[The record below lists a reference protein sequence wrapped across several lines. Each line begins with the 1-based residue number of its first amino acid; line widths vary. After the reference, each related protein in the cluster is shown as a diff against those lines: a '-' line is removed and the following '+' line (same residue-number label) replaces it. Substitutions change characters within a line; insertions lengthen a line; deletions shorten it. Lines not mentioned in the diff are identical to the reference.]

1 MLAAVLSLT
10 QMNAQVVLQLGD
22 GTATQSSVPIAHY
35 FNYGYSQAIYTSDE
49 LMQGSISAIAYD
61 YAYSTGCTVTSTI
74 YMGEV
79 SRSSFSGGS
88 DFLPLDSL
96 TQVYQGSV
104 AFSQGWTT
112 ITLDTPFEYSG
123 EGNLVIAYLNT
134 TGSYAG
140 NNRYYISTTMSDSK
154 SVYTMTDSSPIN
166 TSNASGTASS
176 YRPNTKITI
185 TPDGEYCYPPTNP
198 VASNIITSQAVLS
211 WESDASST
219 TFAVEYKA
227 ATDEDWTVADDN
239 ISGNSYT
246 LTGLTTNTPY
256 SVRIYAVCSDGN
268 STKTP
273 LSFRTSC
280 YDAAINTFP
289 YEDDF
294 EDGID
299 CYTSSASS
307 NYSWV
312 VESTGNNPSCSP
324 HSGTKMLKYQ
334 SNNATGGDWATLIS
348 PAFDISGNMEV
359 SFYFYNSTYG
369 SATSSMD
376 RVLVYLNDTPDLENA
391 TLLDSVMR
399 YGSENAWNEFYFP
412 IPAGTTGTKYV
423 ILKAVSGYG
432 NNMYLDDFKVYST
445 NCAKPTD
452 LAVSDISTTSA
463 DISWNGT
470 AGNYNIS
477 YMAENATDWEVIT
490 ATSSPATI
498 SDLEPATRYFV
509 KAQSVCGGEES
520 VQSPVISFYTSC
532 ETMGLPYVETFDSA
546 FIRQNGYASPLCWTN
561 IHRGSENARK
571 WDRNT
576 SSSNV
581 HSGSG
586 ALWWNGSTSESYTYN
601 DWMVSPAISFTG
613 NESLKF
619 KIKPYSSSY
628 NSYNTIFQILYL
640 DEDANP
646 FTGAVEDTI
655 NFVLLNTVNL
665 TGTGYTDYEVLFPS
679 ELSGTGRFAFRVNT
693 PSADFYVDS
702 LVVSEAPDCPDVYG
716 FAANATG
723 SNSVLAN
730 IRTSNSNGSGWK
742 IVYGQAGS
750 PSEFDPETASEYVEV
765 SSADEFPY
773 TINGLEAGATYCFAV
788 QQNCGGAFSEIISI
802 TMPNV
807 VMDMPYYQSFDSE
820 DNLAGWQINS
830 NGVNVWNYGTATNN
844 TLGEA
849 QSGALYISNDNG
861 ATNHYRTDTSAISYA
876 AINVAFGDAPR
887 FEFSFDYKVEGEEV
901 CEYDDYSSYEEY
913 CYGVDFLQVYV
924 MPIDAVL
931 STTSLPSSSSYNKT
945 TYDLF
950 DETDWV
956 NYSVILDSTYANSVK
971 KIVFAWENDRSDGS
985 QPPAAIDNIRIRAIN
1000 CSDITDLAA
1009 VPQSGSESAEAQISF
1024 TNSNSGENNFILEY
1038 KPAAATQWTAVEI
1051 SENPY
1056 TLQGLS
1062 YATKYEYRVTAL
1074 CGTDTSMVSSIK
1086 TFKTPCAE
1094 SGLPFIENFN
1104 EEFENNSGYEASP
1117 LCWFNVHGGSP
1128 SYSTKWAR
1136 STYNYSE
1143 GTGGLYA
1150 SSGTS
1155 SYTYSEWMVSPVI
1168 ALTGNQRLTFK
1179 AKTNTST
1186 GSSYVD
1192 IYALDETTNP
1202 FTSASDTANFVLVD
1216 NLEITG
1222 TDFTRYEVI
1231 LPETLTSSAR
1241 FAFVI
1246 NKYIAN
1252 SCFIDEVMVSDIP
1265 SCPDVLGFTAELSG
1279 VNSARV
1285 NLNTNNGS
1293 AWRIAYG
1300 TSENNLDQYASVS
1313 SAEDFPYTIENL
1325 EASTTYYFAAQQDC
1339 DGEYG
1344 ALSEIVSL
1352 RTPASAV
1359 TLPYVQNFDDPD
1371 GMEEIMINNGTAT
1384 NKWYYGTLLNN
1395 TTDDGTPTEGGAMYV
1410 SNDNGISN
1418 NYTISETSYASFS
1431 SIVQF
1436 GEESGFTLSFDWK
1449 CNGEE
1454 TTYGTVYDY
1463 VAAYLLPLGTD
1474 ISTLPTETSISG
1486 KLAGE
1491 TTWQHASFELG
1502 AEYTNTI
1509 KQLVFVWYN
1518 NAYSGTGEAG
1528 AIDNIRLEAVSCAK
1542 PQSFIVSTTDNG
1554 TDIDATLT
1562 INDRD
1567 NIGSYIVEYKKS
1579 SEQAWTSLEEPLSEP
1594 YTINGL
1600 NYGTVYNIRI
1610 ATYCS
1615 ETDTSTFTDVVSF
1628 TTPCAAIPAPWA
1640 EEFST
1645 QPDAIC
1651 WTRATALLTDT
1662 AIVQSSSFGTSTSW
1676 IYNAATSID
1685 GNATGK
1691 MKINIFGDSKKD
1703 WLITPSIDL
1712 GDGSTTYQLAFDVA
1726 LTKYNNPT
1734 TAPASAPDD
1743 RFAVLVSTDNGNT
1756 WSADNAII
1764 FADNDEDTEHN
1775 FSSLNTSF
1783 QKVIYKLVDSDENN
1797 LSGLVRFA
1805 FYGESTESN
1814 GDNDL
1819 YIDNV
1824 EVSEWSSCEPATN
1837 VAVSSIFASN
1847 AEVSWEGTASSY
1859 LVSYKTQNATEWETE
1874 IVSSSPF
1881 TLNNLQASTNYQVKV
1896 QAFCGEDLSMSLQT
1910 VQFRTA
1916 CYDEAI
1922 SEFPY
1927 TDGFENGIAC
1937 WTSLTSSSYSWDTTS
1952 TTTYPTAAH
1961 QGTTMI
1967 RYQSASANSGQWA
1980 ALISPAL
1987 DLSTNM
1993 EVSFYTYHYTNSPT
2007 KKDRI
2012 LVYVNDSPVLENAT
2026 LIDTV
2031 LRYNGTTG
2039 WAEHTFPIP
2048 AESTGTQYVILKAI
2062 SDYGASMYVDDFS
2075 VYNVSCAKPTDV
2087 AVSDITTTT
2096 AEVSWAGTADSY
2108 VISYKTPS
2116 AIEWETQNAT
2126 SSPATLTD
2134 LQPAT
2139 EYLVKVQAVCGDELS
2154 MSMPAVTF
2162 TTPCSDEAID
2172 EFPYLEG
2179 FETGIACWTQMNVSG
2194 TNTWTQSN
2202 GNNLSPIL
2210 TPMTDGGQ
2218 YFAETHGS
2226 SNTGNVSRLISPVF
2240 DITSLPV
2247 PVLSFYHTQ
2256 TSWSGDIDK
2265 LKVYYRTSETEE
2277 WTQIAYY
2284 TEAIATWR
2292 QDSIILP
2299 NPSATYQIAFEVNY
2313 NWGRGVTLDNVSIY
2327 EGTGEASEPC
2337 DAPTALTTSNIT
2349 ETSADVS
2356 WNGTASSYEVRLNGG
2371 TPETVTATSK
2381 AFTGLTAGT
2390 AYTVEVRAVCE
2401 SGNSSW
2407 VSTTFTTQS
2416 SQVEPCD
2423 APTALTASNVTQ
2435 TEATV
2440 TWNGTA
2446 SSYEVRLAG
2455 GTAETVTTTSK
2466 TFTNLTAGTAYTVE
2480 VRAVCESSQS
2490 AWVSTSFTTQNAQGV
2505 TPPTVTT
2512 LAATSVTHEAATLN
2526 GTITAGSETITAQG
2540 FMYKAT
2546 TATDWT
2552 TVSATGTTLTATVN
2566 NLTAETAY
2574 EYKAFATTA
2583 SETVEGTVMNF
2594 TTAEAPVIVT
2604 PPTVTTLAATSVTH
2618 EAATLNGTIT
2628 AGSETIT
2635 AQGFMYKATT
2645 ATDWTTV
2652 SATGTTLTATV
2663 NNLTAE
2669 TAYEYKAFAT
2679 TASETVEGEVM
2690 NFTTLAAS
2698 GLADIE
2704 NGISAIVYPNPA
2716 KDKAMLRLSGLTT
2729 TAKVI
2734 ISDLQGRIIL
2744 TDDIQAGVETYE
2756 LNTSNYASGVYYIRI
2771 VSGNKV
2777 NTQKLIVE

>member
-10 QMNAQVVLQLGD
+10 QMNAQVVLQLGN
-22 GTATQSSVPIAHY
+22 GTATQSSVPISHY
-35 FNYGYSQAIYTSDE
+35 YKYGYSQAIYTSDE
-49 LMQGSISAIAYD
+49 LTPGSISAIAYD

-79 SRSSFSGGS
+79 SKSFFLGSS
-88 DFLPLDSL
+88 DFFPLDSL

-104 AFSQGWTT
+104 TFSQGWTT
-112 ITLDTPFEYSG
+112 ITLNTPFEYSG

-140 NNRYYISTTMSDSK
+140 MNYNYVSTVMSESK
-154 SVYTMTDSSPIN
+154 SIYTRTDSSPVN
-166 TSNASGTASS
+166 PSNVSAGTASV

-227 ATDEDWTVADDN
+227 EADEDWTIADDN

-246 LTGLTTNTPY
+246 LTGLNANTPY

-268 STKTP
+268 SMKTP

-289 YEDDF
+289 YEDGF

-299 CYTSSASS
+299 CWTSLDSNSS
-307 NYSWV
+307 SYSTERYSWT
-312 VESTGNNPSCSP
+312 VESTGTSPICTPS
-324 HSGTKMLKYQ
+324 SGSKMIKYQ
-334 SNNATGGDWATLIS
+334 SSNAPYGSWAALIS
-348 PAFDISGNMEV
+348 PAFNISGNMEASF
-359 SFYFYNSTYG
+359 SFYKSSNGTS
-369 SATSSMD
+369 SSMD
-376 RVLVYLNDTPDLENA
+376 RVLVYMNNTPSLEGA

-399 YGSENAWNEFYFP
+399 YGSADAWNEFYFP
-412 IPAGTTGTKYV
+412 IPEGTTGTQYI
-423 ILKAVSGYG
+423 ILKAISSRGY
-432 NNMYLDDFKVYST
+432 NMYVDDFKVYST

-463 DISWNGT
+463 ELSWNGT

-498 SDLEPATRYFV
+498 SDLEPATKYFV
-509 KAQSVCGGEES
+509 RAQSVCGGEES

-532 ETMGLPYVETFDSA
+532 EVMDLPYVETFDSA
-546 FIRQNGYASPLCWTN
+546 FIRQNGYDSPLCWTN

-628 NSYNTIFQILYL
+628 SSYNTIFQILYL
-640 DEDANP
+640 DEDTNP

-693 PSADFYVDS
+693 PSADFYIDS

-742 IVYGQAGS
+742 IVYGQASS
-750 PSEFDPETASEYVEV
+750 PSEFDPEAASEYVEV

-773 TINGLEAGATYCFAV
+773 TISGLEAGAAYCFAV

-820 DNLAGWQINS
+820 DDLAGWQISS

-971 KIVFAWENDRSDGS
+971 KIVFAWKNDRSNGQ

-1056 TLQGLS
+1056 ILQGLS

-1074 CGTDTSMVSSIK
+1074 CGSDTSMVSSIE

-1094 SGLPFIENFN
+1094 FGLPFIENFN
-1104 EEFENNSGYEASP
+1104 EEFEDNSGYEASP

-1136 STYNYSE
+1136 STYSYSE

-1150 SSGTS
+1150 SSGNS

-1179 AKTNTST
+1179 AKTSTTT

-1192 IYALDETTNP
+1192 IYALDEAANP

-1339 DGEYG
+1339 GGEYG
-1344 ALSEIVSL
+1344 ALSEIISL

-1418 NYTISETSYASFS
+1418 NYTIGETSYASFS

-1542 PQSFIVSTTDNG
+1542 PQSFIVSTADNG

-1567 NIGSYIVEYKKS
+1567 EIGSYIVEYKKS
-1579 SEQAWTSLEEPLSEP
+1579 SEQTWTSLEGPLSAP
-1594 YTINGL
+1594 YTINEL
-1600 NYGTVYNIRI
+1600 DYGTVYNIRI

-1628 TTPCAAIPAPWA
+1628 TTPCAAIPAPWS

-1651 WTRATALLTDT
+1651 WTKATALLTDT
-1662 AIVQSSSFGTSTSW
+1662 ATVQSSSFGTSTSW

-1691 MKINIFGDSKKD
+1691 MKINIFGDNKKD

-1764 FADNDEDTEHN
+1764 FADNDEDAEHN

-1783 QKVIYKLVDSDENN
+1783 QKVIYKLVDNDENN

-1824 EVSEWSSCEPATN
+1824 EVSEWSSCEPVTN
-1837 VAVSSIFASN
+1837 VAVSNIFASN

-1874 IVSSSPF
+1874 TVTSSPF
-1881 TLNNLQASTNYQVKV
+1881 TLNNLQTSTNYQVKV

-1952 TTTYPTAAH
+1952 TTYPTAAH

-1967 RYQSASANSGQWA
+1967 KYQSASANSGQWA

-2108 VISYKTPS
+2108 VISYKTPN
-2116 AIEWETQNAT
+2116 ATGWETQNAT

-2139 EYLVKVQAVCGDELS
+2139 EYLVKVQAVCGTDLS
-2154 MSMPAVTF
+2154 LTIPDVAFMTSCF
-2162 TTPCSDEAID
+2162 DGAID
-2172 EFPYLEG
+2172 EFPYEEG
-2179 FETGIACWTQMNVSG
+2179 FESGILCWTSLSSTSTYPWTVVNSGIQPSCNPNGGSKMIKYESYSASTGSWAALITPAMNFTQDMQVSFYYQG
-2194 TNTWTQSN
+2194 YGGAKKDRIELYVNASPVLENATLVDTIVRPNPTTGWTQYTF
-2202 GNNLSPIL
+2202 P
-2210 TPMTDGGQ
+2210 
-2218 YFAETHGS
+2218 
-2226 SNTGNVSRLISPVF
+2226 
-2240 DITSLPV
+2240 LP
-2247 PVLSFYHTQ
+2247 
-2256 TSWSGDIDK
+2256 
-2265 LKVYYRTSETEE
+2265 
-2277 WTQIAYY
+2277 
-2284 TEAIATWR
+2284 
-2292 QDSIILP
+2292 
-2299 NPSATYQIAFEVNY
+2299 
-2313 NWGRGVTLDNVSIY
+2313 
-2327 EGTGEASEPC
+2327 
-2337 DAPTALTTSNIT
+2337 
-2349 ETSADVS
+2349 
-2356 WNGTASSYEVRLNGG
+2356 
-2371 TPETVTATSK
+2371 
-2381 AFTGLTAGT
+2381 TGLTGTQYVILKAVSDYGYNLYIDDFKVDYAGDT
-2390 AYTVEVRAVCE
+2390 PA
-2401 SGNSSW
+2401 
-2407 VSTTFTTQS
+2407 
-2416 SQVEPCD
+2416 PCD
-2423 APTALTASNVTQ
+2423 APTALTASNVTE
-2435 TEATV
+2435 TGATV

-2480 VRAVCESSQS
+2480 VRAVCESSNS
-2490 AWVSTSFTTQNAQGV
+2490 SWVSTTFTTQSSQGV
-2505 TPPTVTT
+2505 TAPTVTT

-2583 SETVEGTVMNF
+2583 SETVEGEVMNF

-2734 ISDLQGRIIL
+2734 ISDLQGRIIQ

>member
-10 QMNAQVVLQLGD
+10 QMNAQVVLQLGN
-22 GTATQSSVPIAHY
+22 GTATQSSVPIAHF

-79 SRSSFSGGS
+79 SRSFFSGGS

-123 EGNLVIAYLNT
+123 ERNLVIAYLNT

-140 NNRYYISTTMSDSK
+140 SNRCYISTTMSDSK

-166 TSNASGTASS
+166 TSTASGTASN

-227 ATDEDWTVADDN
+227 EADEDWTIADDN

-246 LTGLTTNTPY
+246 LTGLNASTIY

-312 VESTGNNPSCSP
+312 VESTGSNPSCSP
-324 HSGTKMLKYQ
+324 NSGTKMLKYQ
-334 SNNATGGDWATLIS
+334 SNNATRDEWATLIS
-348 PAFDISGNMEV
+348 PAFNITGNMEV

-399 YGSENAWNEFYFP
+399 YGSTNAWNEYYFP

-463 DISWNGT
+463 DLSWNGT

-509 KAQSVCGGEES
+509 RAQSVCGGEAS

-532 ETMGLPYVETFDSA
+532 EVMDLPYVETFDSA
-546 FIRQNGYASPLCWTN
+546 FIRQNGYDSPLCWTN

-571 WDRNT
+571 WDLNT
-576 SSSNV
+576 YSSNI

-586 ALWWNGSTSESYTYN
+586 VLWWNGSTSESYTYN

-619 KIKPYSSSY
+619 KIKSSGNSY
-628 NSYNTIFQILYL
+628 NSTFQILYL

-693 PSADFYVDS
+693 PSADFYIDS

-750 PSEFDPETASEYVEV
+750 PSEFDPEAASEYIEV

-773 TINGLEAGATYCFAV
+773 TISGLEAGATYCFAV

-820 DNLAGWQINS
+820 DDLAGWQISS

-844 TLGEA
+844 TLGEV
-849 QSGALYISNDNG
+849 QSGALYISDDNG

-876 AINVAFGDAPR
+876 AINVAFGNAPR

-901 CEYDDYSSYEEY
+901 CEYDEYYDDEY

-956 NYSVILDSTYANSVK
+956 NYSVILDSIYANSVK
-971 KIVFAWENDRSDGS
+971 KIVFAWKNDRSDGS

-1000 CSDITDLAA
+1000 CSDITGLDA

-1062 YATKYEYRVTAL
+1062 YATKYEYRITAL
-1074 CGTDTSMVSSIK
+1074 CGSDTSMVSSIK

-1104 EEFENNSGYEASP
+1104 EEFEDNSGYEASP

-1136 STYNYSE
+1136 STYSYSE

-1150 SSGTS
+1150 SSGNS

-1179 AKTNTST
+1179 AKTSTTT

-1192 IYALDETTNP
+1192 IYALDEAANP

-1285 NLNTNNGS
+1285 NLNTDNGS

-1325 EASTTYYFAAQQDC
+1325 EANTTYYFAAQQDC
-1339 DGEYG
+1339 GGEYG

-1410 SNDNGISN
+1410 SNDNGVSN
-1418 NYTISETSYASFS
+1418 SYTINETSYASFS
-1431 SIVQF
+1431 SIIQF

-1474 ISTLPTETSISG
+1474 ISTLPSETSISG

-1518 NAYSGTGEAG
+1518 NSYSGTGEAG

-1542 PQSFIVSTTDNG
+1542 PQSFAVSTTDNG

-1579 SEQAWTSLEEPLSEP
+1579 SEQAWTSLEEPLSDP

-1600 NYGTVYNIRI
+1600 DYGTVYNIRI

-1615 ETDTSTFTDVVSF
+1615 ETDTSTFTDVASF

-1651 WTRATALLTDT
+1651 WTKATALLTDT
-1662 AIVQSSSFGTSTSW
+1662 ATVQSSSFGTSTSW
-1676 IYNAATSID
+1676 IYSDATSID

-1691 MKINIFGDSKKD
+1691 MKINIHGTSKQD

-1726 LTKYNNPT
+1726 LTKWNNPT

-1756 WSADNAII
+1756 WSAENAII

-1783 QKVIYKLVDSDENN
+1783 QKIVYKLVDNDENN

-1805 FYGESTESN
+1805 FYGESTATN

-1837 VAVSSIFASN
+1837 VAVSSIFASS

-1859 LVSYKTQNATEWETE
+1859 LVSYKTQDATEWETE
-1874 IVSSSPF
+1874 TVSSSPF
-1881 TLNNLQASTNYQVKV
+1881 TLNNLQSSTNYQVKV
-1896 QAFCGEDLSMSLQT
+1896 QAFCGEDLSMSLRT

-1916 CYDEAI
+1916 CSDEAI

-1952 TTTYPTAAH
+1952 TTTYPTTAH

-1967 RYQSASANSGQWA
+1967 RYQSGVAQNGQWA

-1987 DLSTNM
+1987 DLLTNM
-1993 EVSFYTYHYTNSPT
+1993 EVSFYLYHNTDYSSS
-2007 KKDRI
+2007 KDRI

-2039 WAEHTFPIP
+2039 WAEHTFAIP
-2048 AESTGTQYVILKAI
+2048 AESTGIQYIILKAV
-2062 SDYGASMYVDDFS
+2062 SAYGSNIYVDDFK
-2075 VYNVSCAKPTDV
+2075 VDYIGD
-2087 AVSDITTTT
+2087 
-2096 AEVSWAGTADSY
+2096 
-2108 VISYKTPS
+2108 TP
-2116 AIEWETQNAT
+2116 A
-2126 SSPATLTD
+2126 
-2134 LQPAT
+2134 
-2139 EYLVKVQAVCGDELS
+2139 
-2154 MSMPAVTF
+2154 
-2162 TTPCSDEAID
+2162 
-2172 EFPYLEG
+2172 
-2179 FETGIACWTQMNVSG
+2179 
-2194 TNTWTQSN
+2194 
-2202 GNNLSPIL
+2202 
-2210 TPMTDGGQ
+2210 
-2218 YFAETHGS
+2218 
-2226 SNTGNVSRLISPVF
+2226 
-2240 DITSLPV
+2240 
-2247 PVLSFYHTQ
+2247 
-2256 TSWSGDIDK
+2256 
-2265 LKVYYRTSETEE
+2265 
-2277 WTQIAYY
+2277 
-2284 TEAIATWR
+2284 
-2292 QDSIILP
+2292 
-2299 NPSATYQIAFEVNY
+2299 
-2313 NWGRGVTLDNVSIY
+2313 
-2327 EGTGEASEPC
+2327 PC
-2337 DAPTALTTSNIT
+2337 DAPTALTASNIT
-2349 ETSADVS
+2349 ETSATVS
-2356 WNGTASSYEVRLNGG
+2356 WNGTASSYEVRLAGG
-2371 TPETVTATSK
+2371 TAETVSTTSK
-2381 AFTGLTAGT
+2381 TFTGLTAGT

-2407 VSTTFTTQS
+2407 VSTSFTTQNA
-2416 SQVEPCD
+2416 QVDPCD
-2423 APTALTASNVTQ
+2423 APTGLTASNVTE
-2435 TEATV
+2435 TSATV
-2440 TWNGTA
+2440 SWTGTA

-2466 TFTNLTAGTAYTVE
+2466 TFTGLTAGTAYTVE

-2490 AWVSTSFTTQNAQGV
+2490 TWISTSFTTQNAQGV
-2505 TPPTVTT
+2505 TAPTVTT
-2512 LAATSVTHEAATLN
+2512 LAATDVTHEAATLN
-2526 GTITAGSETITAQG
+2526 GTITAGSEAITAQG
-2540 FMYKAT
+2540 FKYKAS
-2546 TATDWT
+2546 TATEWT

-2583 SETVEGTVMNF
+2583 SGTVEGTVMNF
-2594 TTAEAPVIVT
+2594 TTAAAPVVA
-2604 PPTVTTLAATSVTH
+2604 PTVTTLAATSVTH

-2628 AGSETIT
+2628 AGSEAIT
-2635 AQGFMYKATT
+2635 AQGFMYKAIT
-2645 ATDWTTV
+2645 ATEWTTV
-2652 SATGTTLTATV
+2652 SATGTTIAATV

-2679 TASETVEGEVM
+2679 TASGTVEGTVM

-2716 KDKAMLRLSGLTT
+2716 KDKATLRLSGLTS

-2734 ISDLQGRIIL
+2734 ISDLQGRIIQ
-2744 TDDIQAGVETYE
+2744 TDEIQAGVETYE

-2771 VSGNKV
+2771 VSGDKV

>member
-10 QMNAQVVLQLGD
+10 QMNAQVVLQLGN

-35 FNYGYSQAIYTSDE
+35 YRYGYSQAIYTSDE
-49 LMQGSISAIAYD
+49 LTSGSISAIAYD

-79 SRSSFSGGS
+79 SKSSFSGGS

-134 TGSYAG
+134 TGDYAG

-166 TSNASGTASS
+166 TSNASGTASA
-176 YRPNTKITI
+176 YRPNTKFTI

-227 ATDEDWTVADDN
+227 EADEDWTIADDN

-246 LTGLTTNTPY
+246 LTGLNANTPY

-268 STKTP
+268 SMKTP

-280 YDAAINTFP
+280 YDAAISQYP
-289 YEDDF
+289 YEDGF

-299 CYTSSASS
+299 CWTSLDSNSSSYATTRYSWTVESTGISPTCTPNSGSKMIKYQSSSASS
-307 NYSWV
+307 GSW
-312 VESTGNNPSCSP
+312 
-324 HSGTKMLKYQ
+324 
-334 SNNATGGDWATLIS
+334 AALIS
-348 PAFDISGNMEV
+348 PAFDISGNMEA
-359 SFYFYNSTYG
+359 SFYFYKSSNGTS
-369 SATSSMD
+369 SSMD
-376 RVLVYLNDTPDLENA
+376 RVLVYMNNTPSLEGA

-399 YGSENAWNEFYFP
+399 YGSADAWNEFYFP
-412 IPAGTTGTKYV
+412 IPTGTTGTQYI
-423 ILKAVSGYG
+423 ILKAISGNGYS
-432 NNMYLDDFKVYST
+432 MYVDDFKVYST

-498 SDLEPATRYFV
+498 SDLEPATKYFV
-509 KAQSVCGGEES
+509 RVQSVCGGEES

-532 ETMGLPYVETFDSA
+532 EVMDLPYVETFDSA
-546 FIRQNGYASPLCWTN
+546 FIRQNGYDSPLCWTN

-571 WDRNT
+571 WTQNT

-628 NSYNTIFQILYL
+628 SSYNTIFQILYL

-693 PSADFYVDS
+693 PSADFYIDS
-702 LVVSEAPDCPDVYG
+702 LVVSEAQDCPDVYG

-750 PSEFDPETASEYVEV
+750 PSEFDPEAASEYIEV

-773 TINGLEAGATYCFAV
+773 TISGLEAGTAYCFAV

-820 DNLAGWQINS
+820 DDLTGWQISS

-849 QSGALYISNDNG
+849 QSGALYISDDNG

-971 KIVFAWENDRSDGS
+971 KIVFAWKNDRSDGQ

-1074 CGTDTSMVSSIK
+1074 CGSDTSMVSSIE

-1104 EEFENNSGYEASP
+1104 EEFEDNSGYEASP

-1136 STYNYSE
+1136 STYSYSE

-1313 SAEDFPYTIENL
+1313 SAEDFPYTIGNL

-1339 DGEYG
+1339 GEEYG

-1384 NKWYYGTLLNN
+1384 NKWYYGALLNN

-1410 SNDNGISN
+1410 SNDNGVSN

-1542 PQSFIVSTTDNG
+1542 PQSFIVSTADNG

-1567 NIGSYIVEYKKS
+1567 EIGSYIVEYKKS
-1579 SEQAWTSLEEPLSEP
+1579 SEQTWTSLEGPLSAP
-1594 YTINGL
+1594 YTINEL
-1600 NYGTVYNIRI
+1600 DYGTVYNIRI

-1615 ETDTSTFTDVVSF
+1615 ETDTSTFTNAVSF

-1651 WTRATALLTDT
+1651 WTKVTALLTDT
-1662 AIVQSSSFGTSTSW
+1662 AIIQSSSFGTNSSW

-1691 MKINIFGDSKKD
+1691 MKINIHGTSKQD

-1726 LTKYNNPT
+1726 LTKWDNPT

-1764 FADNDEDTEHN
+1764 FADNDEDAEHN

-1783 QKVIYKLVDSDENN
+1783 QKVIYKLVDNDENN

-1824 EVSEWSSCEPATN
+1824 EVSEWSSCEPVTN
-1837 VAVSSIFASN
+1837 VAVSNIFASN

-1874 IVSSSPF
+1874 TVSSSPF

-1967 RYQSASANSGQWA
+1967 RYQSASADSGQWA

-2048 AESTGTQYVILKAI
+2048 AESTGIQYVILKAI

-2096 AEVSWAGTADSY
+2096 AKVSWAGTADSY

-2202 GNNLSPIL
+2202 GSGLSSRIV
-2210 TPMTDGGQ
+2210 PMNGGGQ
-2218 YFAETHGS
+2218 YFAETHGA
-2226 SNTGNVSRLISPVF
+2226 NNRGNISRLISPVF
-2240 DITSLPV
+2240 DITSLTTPK
-2247 PVLSFYHTQ
+2247 LSFYHTQ
-2256 TSWSGDIDK
+2256 TSWGSDVDE
-2265 LKVYYRTSETEE
+2265 LKVYYRASETED
-2277 WTQIAYY
+2277 WTQLAHY
-2284 TEAIATWR
+2284 TGNISTWR
-2292 QDSIILP
+2292 QDSVALP
-2299 NPSATYQIAFEVNY
+2299 NASATYQIAFEVNY
-2313 NWGRGVTLDNVSIY
+2313 DYGYGVTLDNISIY
-2327 EGTGEASEPC
+2327 DASM
-2337 DAPTALTTSNIT
+2337 
-2349 ETSADVS
+2349 
-2356 WNGTASSYEVRLNGG
+2356 
-2371 TPETVTATSK
+2371 VTI
-2381 AFTGLTAGT
+2381 
-2390 AYTVEVRAVCE
+2390 
-2401 SGNSSW
+2401 
-2407 VSTTFTTQS
+2407 
-2416 SQVEPCD
+2416 PCD

-2440 TWNGTA
+2440 SWTGTA

-2466 TFTNLTAGTAYTVE
+2466 TFTGLTAGTAYTVE

-2505 TPPTVTT
+2505 TAPTVTT

-2526 GTITAGSETITAQG
+2526 GTITAGSEAITAQG

-2552 TVSATGTTLTATVN
+2552 TVSATGTTLTATVD

-2583 SETVEGTVMNF
+2583 SGTVEGT
-2594 TTAEAPVIVT
+2594 
-2604 PPTVTTLAATSVTH
+2604 
-2618 EAATLNGTIT
+2618 
-2628 AGSETIT
+2628 
-2635 AQGFMYKATT
+2635 
-2645 ATDWTTV
+2645 
-2652 SATGTTLTATV
+2652 
-2663 NNLTAE
+2663 
-2669 TAYEYKAFAT
+2669 
-2679 TASETVEGEVM
+2679 VM

>member
-10 QMNAQVVLQLGD
+10 QMNAQVVLQLGN
-22 GTATQSSVPIAHY
+22 GTATQSSVPISHY
-35 FNYGYSQAIYTSDE
+35 YKYGYSQAIYTSDE
-49 LMQGSISAIAYD
+49 LTPGSISAIAYD

-79 SRSSFSGGS
+79 SKSFFLGSS
-88 DFLPLDSL
+88 DFFPLDSL

-140 NNRYYISTTMSDSK
+140 MNYNYVSTVMSESK
-154 SVYTMTDSSPIN
+154 SIYTRTDSSPVN
-166 TSNASGTASS
+166 PSNVSAGTASV

-227 ATDEDWTVADDN
+227 EADEDWTIADDN

-246 LTGLTTNTPY
+246 LTGLNANTPY

-268 STKTP
+268 SMKTP

-280 YDAAINTFP
+280 YDAAISQYP
-289 YEDDF
+289 YEDGF

-299 CYTSSASS
+299 CWTSLDSNSSSYATTRYSWTVESTGISPTCTPNSGSKMIKYQSSSASS
-307 NYSWV
+307 GSW
-312 VESTGNNPSCSP
+312 
-324 HSGTKMLKYQ
+324 
-334 SNNATGGDWATLIS
+334 AALIS
-348 PAFDISGNMEV
+348 PAFDISGNMEA
-359 SFYFYNSTYG
+359 SFYFYKSSNGTS
-369 SATSSMD
+369 SSMD
-376 RVLVYLNDTPDLENA
+376 RVLVYMNNTPSLEGA

-399 YGSENAWNEFYFP
+399 YGSADAWNEFYFP
-412 IPAGTTGTKYV
+412 IPTGTTGTQYI
-423 ILKAVSGYG
+423 ILKAISGNGYS
-432 NNMYLDDFKVYST
+432 MYVDDFKVYST

-498 SDLEPATRYFV
+498 SDLEPATKYFV
-509 KAQSVCGGEES
+509 RVQSVCGGEES

-532 ETMGLPYVETFDSA
+532 EVMDLPYVETFDSA
-546 FIRQNGYASPLCWTN
+546 FIRQNGYDSPLCWTN

-628 NSYNTIFQILYL
+628 SSYNTIFQILYL

-693 PSADFYVDS
+693 PSTDFYIDS

-773 TINGLEAGATYCFAV
+773 TISGLEAGATYCFAV

-820 DNLAGWQINS
+820 DDLAGWQISS

-849 QSGALYISNDNG
+849 QSGALYISDDNG

-971 KIVFAWENDRSDGS
+971 KIVFAWKNDRSDGQ

-1074 CGTDTSMVSSIK
+1074 CGSDTSMVSSIE

-1104 EEFENNSGYEASP
+1104 EEFEDNSGYEASP

-1136 STYNYSE
+1136 STYSYSE

-1150 SSGTS
+1150 SSGNS

-1179 AKTNTST
+1179 AKTSTTT

-1325 EASTTYYFAAQQDC
+1325 EAATTYYFAAQQDC
-1339 DGEYG
+1339 SGEYG

-1454 TTYGTVYDY
+1454 TTYSTVYDY

-1528 AIDNIRLEAVSCAK
+1528 AIDNIKLEAVSCAK
-1542 PQSFIVSTTDNG
+1542 PQSFIVSTADNG

-1567 NIGSYIVEYKKS
+1567 EIGSYIVEYKKS
-1579 SEQAWTSLEEPLSEP
+1579 SEQTWTSLEGPLSAP
-1594 YTINGL
+1594 YTINEL
-1600 NYGTVYNIRI
+1600 DYGTVYNIRI

-1615 ETDTSTFTDVVSF
+1615 ETDTSTFTNAVSF

-1726 LTKYNNPT
+1726 LTQYNNPT

-1756 WSADNAII
+1756 WSVDNAII

-1805 FYGESTESN
+1805 FYGESTATN

-1874 IVSSSPF
+1874 TVSSSPF

-1952 TTTYPTAAH
+1952 TTYPTAAH

-2007 KKDRI
+2007 NKDRI

-2048 AESTGTQYVILKAI
+2048 AESTGIQYVILKAI

-2096 AEVSWAGTADSY
+2096 AKVSWAGTADSY

-2179 FETGIACWTQMNVSG
+2179 FEAGIACWTQMNVSG

-2202 GNNLSPIL
+2202 GSGLSSRIV
-2210 TPMTDGGQ
+2210 PMNGGGQ
-2218 YFAETHGS
+2218 YFAETHGD
-2226 SNTGNVSRLISPVF
+2226 NNRGNISRLISPVF
-2240 DITSLPV
+2240 DITSLTTPK
-2247 PVLSFYHTQ
+2247 LSFYHTQ
-2256 TSWSGDIDK
+2256 TSWGSDVDE
-2265 LKVYYRTSETEE
+2265 LKVYYRASETED
-2277 WTQIAYY
+2277 WTQLAHY
-2284 TEAIATWR
+2284 TGNISTWR
-2292 QDSIILP
+2292 QDSVALP
-2299 NPSATYQIAFEVNY
+2299 NASATYQIAFEVNY
-2313 NWGRGVTLDNVSIY
+2313 DYGYGVTLDNISIY
-2327 EGTGEASEPC
+2327 DAS
-2337 DAPTALTTSNIT
+2337 
-2349 ETSADVS
+2349 V
-2356 WNGTASSYEVRLNGG
+2356 
-2371 TPETVTATSK
+2371 VTI
-2381 AFTGLTAGT
+2381 
-2390 AYTVEVRAVCE
+2390 
-2401 SGNSSW
+2401 
-2407 VSTTFTTQS
+2407 
-2416 SQVEPCD
+2416 PCD

-2440 TWNGTA
+2440 SWTGTA

-2466 TFTNLTAGTAYTVE
+2466 TFTGLTAGTAYTVE

-2505 TPPTVTT
+2505 TAPTVTT

-2526 GTITAGSETITAQG
+2526 GTITAGSEAITAQG
-2540 FMYKAT
+2540 FKYKAT
-2546 TATDWT
+2546 TATEWT
-2552 TVSATGTTLTATVN
+2552 TVSATGTTITATVN

-2583 SETVEGTVMNF
+2583 SGTVEGTVMNF

-2628 AGSETIT
+2628 AGSEAIT
-2635 AQGFMYKATT
+2635 AQGFKYKATT
-2645 ATDWTTV
+2645 ATEWTTV
-2652 SATGTTLTATV
+2652 SATGTTITATV

>member
-1 MLAAVLSLT
+1 
-10 QMNAQVVLQLGD
+10 
-22 GTATQSSVPIAHY
+22 
-35 FNYGYSQAIYTSDE
+35 
-49 LMQGSISAIAYD
+49 
-61 YAYSTGCTVTSTI
+61 
-74 YMGEV
+74 
-79 SRSSFSGGS
+79 
-88 DFLPLDSL
+88 
-96 TQVYQGSV
+96 
-104 AFSQGWTT
+104 
-112 ITLDTPFEYSG
+112 
-123 EGNLVIAYLNT
+123 
-134 TGSYAG
+134 
-140 NNRYYISTTMSDSK
+140 
-154 SVYTMTDSSPIN
+154 MTDNSPIN
-166 TSNASGTASS
+166 TSNASGTASA
-176 YRPNTKITI
+176 YRPNTKFTI

-227 ATDEDWTVADDN
+227 EADEDWTIADDN

-246 LTGLTTNTPY
+246 LTGLNANTPY

-312 VESTGNNPSCSP
+312 VENTGSNPSCSP
-324 HSGTKMLKYQ
+324 NSGTKMLKYQ
-334 SNNATGGDWATLIS
+334 SNNATSGEWATLIS
-348 PAFDISGNMEV
+348 PAFNITGNMEV

-376 RVLVYLNDTPDLENA
+376 RVLVYMNNTPSLEGA

-412 IPAGTTGTKYV
+412 IPTGTTGTKYV

-498 SDLEPATRYFV
+498 SDLEPATKYFV
-509 KAQSVCGGEES
+509 RAQSVCGGEES

-546 FIRQNGYASPLCWTN
+546 FIRQNGYDAPLCWTN

-665 TGTGYTDYEVLFPS
+665 TGAGYTDYEVLFPS
-679 ELSGTGRFAFRVNT
+679 ELSGTGRFAFRVDT
-693 PSADFYVDS
+693 PSADFYIDS

-773 TINGLEAGATYCFAV
+773 TISGLEAGATYCFAV

-820 DNLAGWQINS
+820 DDLAGWQISS

-844 TLGEA
+844 TLGET
-849 QSGALYISNDNG
+849 QSGALYISDDNG
-861 ATNHYRTDTSAISYA
+861 ATNHYRTDTAAISYA

-950 DETDWV
+950 GETDWV

-971 KIVFAWENDRSDGS
+971 KIVFAWKNDRSDGS

-1038 KPAAATQWTAVEI
+1038 KPATATQWTAVEI

-1094 SGLPFIENFN
+1094 FGLPFVENFN
-1104 EEFENNSGYEASP
+1104 EEFEDNSGYEASP
-1117 LCWFNVHGGSP
+1117 LCWFNVHGGST

-1186 GSSYVD
+1186 SSSYVD

-1313 SAEDFPYTIENL
+1313 SAEDFPYMIENL

-1339 DGEYG
+1339 SGEYG

-1502 AEYTNTI
+1502 AEYTNTV

-1518 NAYSGTGEAG
+1518 NSYSGTGEAG

-1579 SEQAWTSLEEPLSEP
+1579 SEQAWTSLEEPLSDP

-1615 ETDTSTFTDVVSF
+1615 ETDTSTFTDAVSF

-1651 WTRATALLTDT
+1651 WTKATALLTDT

-1676 IYNAATSID
+1676 IYNTATSID

-1691 MKINIFGDSKKD
+1691 MKINIYGDSKKD

-1734 TAPASAPDD
+1734 TTPASAPDD

-1764 FADNDEDTEHN
+1764 FADNDEDAEHN

-1783 QKVIYKLVDSDENN
+1783 QKVIYKLVDNDENN

-1824 EVSEWSSCEPATN
+1824 EVSEWSSCEPVTN
-1837 VAVSSIFASN
+1837 VAVSNIFASN

-1874 IVSSSPF
+1874 TVSSSPF

-1967 RYQSASANSGQWA
+1967 RYQSASADSGQWA

-2048 AESTGTQYVILKAI
+2048 AESTGIQYVILKAI

-2096 AEVSWAGTADSY
+2096 AKVSWAGTADSY

-2202 GNNLSPIL
+2202 GSGLSSRIV
-2210 TPMTDGGQ
+2210 PMNGGGQ
-2218 YFAETHGS
+2218 YFAETHGA
-2226 SNTGNVSRLISPVF
+2226 NNRGNISRLISPVF
-2240 DITSLPV
+2240 DITSLTTPK
-2247 PVLSFYHTQ
+2247 LSFYHTQ
-2256 TSWSGDIDK
+2256 TSWGSDVDE
-2265 LKVYYRTSETEE
+2265 LKVYYRASETED
-2277 WTQIAYY
+2277 WTQLAHY
-2284 TEAIATWR
+2284 TGNISTWR
-2292 QDSIILP
+2292 QDSVALP
-2299 NPSATYQIAFEVNY
+2299 NASATYQIAFEVNY
-2313 NWGRGVTLDNVSIY
+2313 DYGYGVTLDNISIY
-2327 EGTGEASEPC
+2327 DASM
-2337 DAPTALTTSNIT
+2337 
-2349 ETSADVS
+2349 
-2356 WNGTASSYEVRLNGG
+2356 
-2371 TPETVTATSK
+2371 VTI
-2381 AFTGLTAGT
+2381 
-2390 AYTVEVRAVCE
+2390 
-2401 SGNSSW
+2401 
-2407 VSTTFTTQS
+2407 
-2416 SQVEPCD
+2416 PCD

-2440 TWNGTA
+2440 SWTGTA

-2466 TFTNLTAGTAYTVE
+2466 TFTGLTAGTAYTVE
-2480 VRAVCESSQS
+2480 VRAVCESSNS
-2490 AWVSTSFTTQNAQGV
+2490 AWVSTSFTTQNESGITA
-2505 TPPTVTT
+2505 PTVNT
-2512 LAATSVTHEAATLN
+2512 LAASNITHDGATLN
-2526 GTITAGSETITAQG
+2526 GTITAGSEAITAQG
-2540 FMYKAT
+2540 FMYKASS
-2546 TATDWT
+2546 AADWT
-2552 TVSATGTTLTATVN
+2552 TVAATGTNISATVN

-2583 SETVEGTVMNF
+2583 SGTVEGTVMNF

-2716 KDKAMLRLSGLTT
+2716 KDKATLRLSGLTT

-2734 ISDLQGRIIL
+2734 ISDLQGRIIQ

-2756 LNTSNYASGVYYIRI
+2756 LNTSNYASGVYYIRL
-2771 VSGNKV
+2771 VSGNNV

>member
-1 MLAAVLSLT
+1 MVKLKRTFFFLLAAVLSLT
-10 QMNAQVVLQLGD
+10 QMVAQNTVVTVGTGASSDNAGPIPGYYGNHRSMQLFTVSEMNSPNGGVIESIGLELVSVATGTNTGRTLRIYMKEVSDTTVASQQVV
-22 GTATQSSVPIAHY
+22 S
-35 FNYGYSQAIYTSDE
+35 N
-49 LMQGSISAIAYD
+49 
-61 YAYSTGCTVTSTI
+61 
-74 YMGEV
+74 
-79 SRSSFSGGS
+79 
-88 DFLPLDSL
+88 L
-96 TQVYQGSV
+96 TQGATLVYSSTDLTCT
-104 AFSQGWTT
+104 ANTWNDF
-112 ITLDTPFEYSG
+112 TLDTPFPYSG
-123 EGNLVIAYLNT
+123 TGSLCVIFEGEGCT
-134 TGSYAG
+134 TGGGCGVYVKCTSVTNKG
-140 NNRYYISTTMSDSK
+140 WNGFWDGTST
-154 SVYTMTDSSPIN
+154 SPTRTSTSRFN
-166 TSNASGTASS
+166 TRFSIA
-176 YRPNTKITI
+176 PL
-185 TPDGEYCYPPTNP
+185 PEDYCYPPSHLSL
-198 VASNIITSQAVLS
+198 SNVTASQAVLS

-219 TFAVEYKA
+219 TFALEYKTV
-227 ATDEDWTVADDN
+227 TDEDWTEASDN
-239 ISGNSYT
+239 INGNSYT
-246 LTGLTTNTPY
+246 LTGLTSNTEY
-256 SVRIYAVCSDGN
+256 SVRLHAVCSEEHH
-268 STKTP
+268 STNVSC
-273 LSFRTSC
+273 SFRTTC
-280 YDAAINTFP
+280 YDAAISQYP
-289 YEDDF
+289 YEDGF

-299 CYTSSASS
+299 CYTSASS

-312 VESTGNNPSCSP
+312 VESTGSNPSCNP

-334 SNNATGGDWATLIS
+334 SYSATRGEWATLIS
-348 PAFDISGNMEV
+348 PAFDIAGNMEV

-376 RVLVYLNDTPDLENA
+376 RVLVYMNNTPSLEGA

-399 YGSENAWNEFYFP
+399 YGSANAWNEFYFP
-412 IPAGTTGTKYV
+412 IPEGTAGTKYV
-423 ILKAVSGYG
+423 ILKAISGFG
-432 NNMYLDDFKVYST
+432 HNMYLDDFKVYQVS
-445 NCAKPTD
+445 CARPTD
-452 LAVSDISTTSA
+452 LAVSNISTTSA
-463 DISWNGT
+463 EISWNGT
-470 AGNYNIS
+470 ADS
-477 YMAENATDWEVIT
+477 YTVKYKAEDSEEWSEES
-490 ATSSPATI
+490 ATSSPAVI
-498 SDLEPATRYFV
+498 SGLESGTKYFVTVQATCAGQPSLEPQAVF
-509 KAQSVCGGEES
+509 
-520 VQSPVISFYTSC
+520 FYTFC
-532 ETMGLPYVETFDSA
+532 EAISELPWVESFDNA
-546 FIRQNGYASPLCWTN
+546 FITQTNGYETPECWTN
-561 IHRGSENARK
+561 IHEGSVANNK
-571 WDRNT
+571 WQSAT
-576 SSSNV
+576 GSSA

-586 ALWWNGSTSESYTYN
+586 ALWWNGSTSTSNTYN
-601 DWMVSPAISFTG
+601 DWMISPAIEFTG
-613 NESLKF
+613 SQSLKF
-619 KIKPYSSSY
+619 KIKPSSGT
-628 NSYNTIFQILYL
+628 YNTEFQILYL
-640 DEDANP
+640 DEAAYP
-646 FTGAVEDTI
+646 FTGTVEDTI
-655 NFVLLNTVNL
+655 NFVSFDTVCFAGNA
-665 TGTGYTDYEVLFPS
+665 YTDYEVLFPS

-693 PSADFYVDS
+693 PSANFYIDS

-716 FAANATG
+716 FAVNATG
-723 SNSVLAN
+723 SNTVIAN
-730 IRTSNSNGSGWK
+730 LRTSNGNGSGWK

-750 PSEFDPETASEYVEV
+750 PSEFDPEAASEYVEV

-773 TINGLEAGATYCFAV
+773 TISGLDAGATYCFAV

-802 TMPNV
+802 TMPNIAV
-807 VMDMPYYQSFDSE
+807 NMPYYQSFDNGDDLSE
-820 DNLAGWQINS
+820 WQIISNS
-830 NGVNVWNYGTATNN
+830 VNVWSYGTATNN
-844 TLGEA
+844 TLSEDGTPNA
-849 QSGALYISNDNG
+849 GGALYISNDNG

-1104 EEFENNSGYEASP
+1104 EEFEDNSGYEASP

-1265 SCPDVLGFTAELSG
+1265 SCPDVLGFTAELSE

-1313 SAEDFPYTIENL
+1313 SAEDFPYMIENL

-1339 DGEYG
+1339 SGEYG

-1410 SNDNGISN
+1410 SNDNGVSN
-1418 NYTISETSYASFS
+1418 NYTIGETSYATFS

-1454 TTYGTVYDY
+1454 TTYGSILDY
-1463 VAAYLLPLGTD
+1463 VAAYLLPLGAD
-1474 ISTLPTETSISG
+1474 ISTLPTETPISG

-1542 PQSFIVSTTDNG
+1542 PQSFIVSTADNG

-1567 NIGSYIVEYKKS
+1567 EIGSYIVEYKKS
-1579 SEQAWTSLEEPLSEP
+1579 SEQTWTSLEGPLSAP
-1594 YTINGL
+1594 YTINEL
-1600 NYGTVYNIRI
+1600 DYGTVYNIRI

-1615 ETDTSTFTDVVSF
+1615 ETDTSTFTNAVSF

-1756 WSADNAII
+1756 WSVDNAII

-1805 FYGESTESN
+1805 FYGESTATN

-1824 EVSEWSSCEPATN
+1824 EVSEWSSCEPVTN
-1837 VAVSSIFASN
+1837 VAVSNIFASN

-1859 LVSYKTQNATEWETE
+1859 LVS
-1874 IVSSSPF
+1874 
-1881 TLNNLQASTNYQVKV
+1881 
-1896 QAFCGEDLSMSLQT
+1896 
-1910 VQFRTA
+1910 RT
-1916 CYDEAI
+1916 C
-1922 SEFPY
+1922 
-1927 TDGFENGIAC
+1927 
-1937 WTSLTSSSYSWDTTS
+1937 
-1952 TTTYPTAAH
+1952 
-1961 QGTTMI
+1961 
-1967 RYQSASANSGQWA
+1967 
-1980 ALISPAL
+1980 
-1987 DLSTNM
+1987 
-1993 EVSFYTYHYTNSPT
+1993 
-2007 KKDRI
+2007 RI
-2012 LVYVNDSPVLENAT
+2012 P
-2026 LIDTV
+2026 
-2031 LRYNGTTG
+2031 
-2039 WAEHTFPIP
+2039 
-2048 AESTGTQYVILKAI
+2048 
-2062 SDYGASMYVDDFS
+2062 
-2075 VYNVSCAKPTDV
+2075 
-2087 AVSDITTTT
+2087 
-2096 AEVSWAGTADSY
+2096 
-2108 VISYKTPS
+2108 
-2116 AIEWETQNAT
+2116 
-2126 SSPATLTD
+2126 
-2134 LQPAT
+2134 
-2139 EYLVKVQAVCGDELS
+2139 
-2154 MSMPAVTF
+2154 
-2162 TTPCSDEAID
+2162 
-2172 EFPYLEG
+2172 
-2179 FETGIACWTQMNVSG
+2179 
-2194 TNTWTQSN
+2194 
-2202 GNNLSPIL
+2202 
-2210 TPMTDGGQ
+2210 
-2218 YFAETHGS
+2218 
-2226 SNTGNVSRLISPVF
+2226 
-2240 DITSLPV
+2240 
-2247 PVLSFYHTQ
+2247 
-2256 TSWSGDIDK
+2256 
-2265 LKVYYRTSETEE
+2265 
-2277 WTQIAYY
+2277 
-2284 TEAIATWR
+2284 
-2292 QDSIILP
+2292 
-2299 NPSATYQIAFEVNY
+2299 
-2313 NWGRGVTLDNVSIY
+2313 
-2327 EGTGEASEPC
+2327 
-2337 DAPTALTTSNIT
+2337 
-2349 ETSADVS
+2349 
-2356 WNGTASSYEVRLNGG
+2356 
-2371 TPETVTATSK
+2371 
-2381 AFTGLTAGT
+2381 
-2390 AYTVEVRAVCE
+2390 
-2401 SGNSSW
+2401 
-2407 VSTTFTTQS
+2407 
-2416 SQVEPCD
+2416 
-2423 APTALTASNVTQ
+2423 
-2435 TEATV
+2435 
-2440 TWNGTA
+2440 
-2446 SSYEVRLAG
+2446 
-2455 GTAETVTTTSK
+2455 
-2466 TFTNLTAGTAYTVE
+2466 
-2480 VRAVCESSQS
+2480 
-2490 AWVSTSFTTQNAQGV
+2490 
-2505 TPPTVTT
+2505 
-2512 LAATSVTHEAATLN
+2512 
-2526 GTITAGSETITAQG
+2526 
-2540 FMYKAT
+2540 
-2546 TATDWT
+2546 
-2552 TVSATGTTLTATVN
+2552 
-2566 NLTAETAY
+2566 
-2574 EYKAFATTA
+2574 
-2583 SETVEGTVMNF
+2583 
-2594 TTAEAPVIVT
+2594 
-2604 PPTVTTLAATSVTH
+2604 
-2618 EAATLNGTIT
+2618 
-2628 AGSETIT
+2628 
-2635 AQGFMYKATT
+2635 
-2645 ATDWTTV
+2645 
-2652 SATGTTLTATV
+2652 
-2663 NNLTAE
+2663 
-2669 TAYEYKAFAT
+2669 
-2679 TASETVEGEVM
+2679 
-2690 NFTTLAAS
+2690 
-2698 GLADIE
+2698 
-2704 NGISAIVYPNPA
+2704 
-2716 KDKAMLRLSGLTT
+2716 
-2729 TAKVI
+2729 
-2734 ISDLQGRIIL
+2734 
-2744 TDDIQAGVETYE
+2744 
-2756 LNTSNYASGVYYIRI
+2756 
-2771 VSGNKV
+2771 
-2777 NTQKLIVE
+2777 

>member
-10 QMNAQVVLQLGD
+10 QMNAQVVLQLGN

-35 FNYGYSQAIYTSDE
+35 YRYGYSQAIYTSDE
-49 LMQGSISAIAYD
+49 LTSGSISAIAYD

-79 SRSSFSGGS
+79 SKSSFSGGS

-134 TGSYAG
+134 TGDYAG

-166 TSNASGTASS
+166 TSNASGTASA
-176 YRPNTKITI
+176 YRPNTKFTI

-227 ATDEDWTVADDN
+227 EADEDWTIADDN

-246 LTGLTTNTPY
+246 LTGLNANTPY

-268 STKTP
+268 SMKTP

-280 YDAAINTFP
+280 YDAAISQYP
-289 YEDDF
+289 YEDGF

-299 CYTSSASS
+299 CWTSLDSNSSSYATTRYSWTVESTGISPTCTPNSGSKMIKYQSSSASS
-307 NYSWV
+307 GSW
-312 VESTGNNPSCSP
+312 
-324 HSGTKMLKYQ
+324 
-334 SNNATGGDWATLIS
+334 AALIS
-348 PAFDISGNMEV
+348 PAFDISGNMEA
-359 SFYFYNSTYG
+359 SFYFYKSSNGTS
-369 SATSSMD
+369 SSMD
-376 RVLVYLNDTPDLENA
+376 RVLVYMNNTPSLEGA

-399 YGSENAWNEFYFP
+399 YGSADAWNEFYFP
-412 IPAGTTGTKYV
+412 IPTGTTGTQYI
-423 ILKAVSGYG
+423 ILKAISGNGYS
-432 NNMYLDDFKVYST
+432 MYVDDFKVYST

-498 SDLEPATRYFV
+498 SDLEPATKYFV
-509 KAQSVCGGEES
+509 RVQSVCGGEES

-532 ETMGLPYVETFDSA
+532 EVMDLPYVETFDSA
-546 FIRQNGYASPLCWTN
+546 FIRQNGYDSPLCWTN

-571 WDRNT
+571 WTQNT

-628 NSYNTIFQILYL
+628 SSYNTIFQILYL

-693 PSADFYVDS
+693 PSADFYIDS
-702 LVVSEAPDCPDVYG
+702 LVVSEAQDCPDVYG

-750 PSEFDPETASEYVEV
+750 PSEFDPEAASEYIEV

-773 TINGLEAGATYCFAV
+773 TISGLEAGTAYCFAV

-820 DNLAGWQINS
+820 DDLTGWQISS

-849 QSGALYISNDNG
+849 QSGALYISDDNG

-971 KIVFAWENDRSDGS
+971 KIVFAWKNDRSDGQ

-1074 CGTDTSMVSSIK
+1074 CGSDTSMVSSIE

-1104 EEFENNSGYEASP
+1104 EEFEDNSGYEASP

-1136 STYNYSE
+1136 STYSYSE

-1313 SAEDFPYTIENL
+1313 SAEDFPYTIGNL

-1339 DGEYG
+1339 GEEYG

-1384 NKWYYGTLLNN
+1384 NKWYYGALLNN

-1410 SNDNGISN
+1410 SNDNGVSN

-1542 PQSFIVSTTDNG
+1542 PQSFIVSTADNG

-1567 NIGSYIVEYKKS
+1567 EIGSYIVEYKKS
-1579 SEQAWTSLEEPLSEP
+1579 SEQTWTSLEGPLSAP
-1594 YTINGL
+1594 YTINEL
-1600 NYGTVYNIRI
+1600 DYGTVYNIRI

-1615 ETDTSTFTDVVSF
+1615 ETDTSTFTNAVSF

-1651 WTRATALLTDT
+1651 WTKVTALLTDT
-1662 AIVQSSSFGTSTSW
+1662 AIIQSSSFGTNSSW

-1691 MKINIFGDSKKD
+1691 MKINIHGTSKQD

-1726 LTKYNNPT
+1726 LTKWDNPT

-1764 FADNDEDTEHN
+1764 FADNDEDAEHN

-1783 QKVIYKLVDSDENN
+1783 QKVIYKLVDNDENN

-1824 EVSEWSSCEPATN
+1824 EVSEWSSCEPVTN
-1837 VAVSSIFASN
+1837 VAVSNIFASN

-1874 IVSSSPF
+1874 TVSSSPF

-1967 RYQSASANSGQWA
+1967 RYQSASADSGQWA

-2048 AESTGTQYVILKAI
+2048 AESTGIQYVILKAI

-2096 AEVSWAGTADSY
+2096 AKVSWAGTADSY

-2202 GNNLSPIL
+2202 GSGLSSRIV
-2210 TPMTDGGQ
+2210 PMNGGGQ
-2218 YFAETHGS
+2218 YFAETHGA
-2226 SNTGNVSRLISPVF
+2226 NNRGNISRLISPVF
-2240 DITSLPV
+2240 DITSLTTPK
-2247 PVLSFYHTQ
+2247 LSFYHTQ
-2256 TSWSGDIDK
+2256 TSWGSDVDE
-2265 LKVYYRTSETEE
+2265 LKVYYRASETED
-2277 WTQIAYY
+2277 WTQLAHY
-2284 TEAIATWR
+2284 TGNISTWR
-2292 QDSIILP
+2292 QDSVALP
-2299 NPSATYQIAFEVNY
+2299 NASATYQIAFEVNY
-2313 NWGRGVTLDNVSIY
+2313 DYGYGVTLDNISIY
-2327 EGTGEASEPC
+2327 DASM
-2337 DAPTALTTSNIT
+2337 
-2349 ETSADVS
+2349 
-2356 WNGTASSYEVRLNGG
+2356 
-2371 TPETVTATSK
+2371 VTI
-2381 AFTGLTAGT
+2381 
-2390 AYTVEVRAVCE
+2390 
-2401 SGNSSW
+2401 
-2407 VSTTFTTQS
+2407 
-2416 SQVEPCD
+2416 PCD

-2440 TWNGTA
+2440 SWTGTA

-2466 TFTNLTAGTAYTVE
+2466 TFTGLTAGTAYTVE

-2583 SETVEGTVMNF
+2583 SETVEG
-2594 TTAEAPVIVT
+2594 
-2604 PPTVTTLAATSVTH
+2604 
-2618 EAATLNGTIT
+2618 
-2628 AGSETIT
+2628 
-2635 AQGFMYKATT
+2635 
-2645 ATDWTTV
+2645 
-2652 SATGTTLTATV
+2652 
-2663 NNLTAE
+2663 
-2669 TAYEYKAFAT
+2669 
-2679 TASETVEGEVM
+2679 EVM

-2716 KDKAMLRLSGLTT
+2716 KDKATLRLSGLTT

-2744 TDDIQAGVETYE
+2744 TDEIQAGVETYE

>member
-22 GTATQSSVPIAHY
+22 GTATQSSVPIAHF

-49 LMQGSISAIAYD
+49 LTSGSISAIAYD
-61 YAYSTGCTVTSTI
+61 YAYVTGCTVTSTI

-79 SRSSFSGGS
+79 SRSFFSGGS

-140 NNRYYISTTMSDSK
+140 SNRCYISTTMSDSK
-154 SVYTMTDSSPIN
+154 SVYTMTDNSPIN
-166 TSNASGTASS
+166 TSNASGTASA
-176 YRPNTKITI
+176 YRPNTKFTI

-246 LTGLTTNTPY
+246 LTGLNANTPY

-294 EDGID
+294 EDGIN

-312 VESTGNNPSCSP
+312 VESTGSNPSCSP
-324 HSGTKMLKYQ
+324 NSGTKMLKYQ

-412 IPAGTTGTKYV
+412 IPTGTTGTKYV

-498 SDLEPATRYFV
+498 SDLEPATKYFV
-509 KAQSVCGGEES
+509 RAQSVCGGEES

-546 FIRQNGYASPLCWTN
+546 FIRQNGYDSPLCWTN

-773 TINGLEAGATYCFAV
+773 TISGLEAGAAYCFAV

-820 DNLAGWQINS
+820 DDLAGWQISS

-849 QSGALYISNDNG
+849 QSGALYISDDNG

-971 KIVFAWENDRSDGS
+971 KIVFAWKNDRSDGQ

-1104 EEFENNSGYEASP
+1104 EEFEDNSGYEASP

-1128 SYSTKWAR
+1128 SYSTKWTR

-1313 SAEDFPYTIENL
+1313 SAEDFPYMIENL

-1339 DGEYG
+1339 SGEYG

-1542 PQSFIVSTTDNG
+1542 PQSFIVSTADNG

-1567 NIGSYIVEYKKS
+1567 EIGSYIVEYKKS
-1579 SEQAWTSLEEPLSEP
+1579 SEQTWTSLEGPLSAP
-1594 YTINGL
+1594 YTINEL
-1600 NYGTVYNIRI
+1600 DYGTVYNIRI

-1615 ETDTSTFTDVVSF
+1615 ETDTSTFTNAVSF

-1662 AIVQSSSFGTSTSW
+1662 AIVQSSSFGTNSSW

-1691 MKINIFGDSKKD
+1691 MKINIHGTSKQD

-1726 LTKYNNPT
+1726 LTKWGNPT

-1764 FADNDEDTEHN
+1764 FADNDEEAEHN

-1824 EVSEWSSCEPATN
+1824 EVSEWSSCEPTTDLAISN
-1837 VAVSSIFASN
+1837 VSAHSVDI
-1847 AEVSWEGTASSY
+1847 SWNGTTSSY
-1859 LVSYKTQNATEWETE
+1859 LISYKTQDATEWETE
-1874 IVSSSPF
+1874 TVTSSPF
-1881 TLNNLQASTNYQVKV
+1881 TLTGLQPLTNYQLKV
-1896 QAFCGEDLSMSLQT
+1896 QSICGEDHSTSL
-1910 VQFRTA
+1910 RT
-1916 CYDEAI
+1916 I
-1922 SEFPY
+1922 SFATPMETEVIPY
-1927 TDGFENGIAC
+1927 TCNFDAAGNNGWLLKNGTCTNKWHVGAPTGATSGALYISNDNGTTASYTIGSASTVVAEKLFETG
-1937 WTSLTSSSYSWDTTS
+1937 TSDSLTISFDLTIGGETTGTSVYDYLKVFWVPADTVYEASTS
-1952 TTTYPTAAH
+1952 TTYYGNAGFSTNVIMSNAT
-1961 QGTTMI
+1961 
-1967 RYQSASANSGQWA
+1967 SASN
-1980 ALISPAL
+1980 
-1987 DLSTNM
+1987 
-1993 EVSFYTYHYTNSPT
+1993 YT
-2007 KKDRI
+2007 
-2012 LVYVNDSPVLENAT
+2012 VNL
-2026 LIDTV
+2026 L
-2031 LRYNGTTG
+2031 
-2039 WAEHTFPIP
+2039 
-2048 AESTGTQYVILKAI
+2048 TGTQTMSATIANQPNTLKKLVFVWRNDSSGGTQPGAI
-2062 SDYGASMYVDDFS
+2062 IDNLS
-2075 VYNVSCAKPTDV
+2075 
-2087 AVSDITTTT
+2087 
-2096 AEVSWAGTADSY
+2096 
-2108 VISYKTPS
+2108 
-2116 AIEWETQNAT
+2116 IE
-2126 SSPATLTD
+2126 
-2134 LQPAT
+2134 
-2139 EYLVKVQAVCGDELS
+2139 
-2154 MSMPAVTF
+2154 
-2162 TTPCSDEAID
+2162 
-2172 EFPYLEG
+2172 
-2179 FETGIACWTQMNVSG
+2179 ETGG
-2194 TNTWTQSN
+2194 D
-2202 GNNLSPIL
+2202 
-2210 TPMTDGGQ
+2210 TP
-2218 YFAETHGS
+2218 A
-2226 SNTGNVSRLISPVF
+2226 
-2240 DITSLPV
+2240 
-2247 PVLSFYHTQ
+2247 
-2256 TSWSGDIDK
+2256 
-2265 LKVYYRTSETEE
+2265 
-2277 WTQIAYY
+2277 
-2284 TEAIATWR
+2284 
-2292 QDSIILP
+2292 
-2299 NPSATYQIAFEVNY
+2299 
-2313 NWGRGVTLDNVSIY
+2313 
-2327 EGTGEASEPC
+2327 PC
-2337 DAPTALTTSNIT
+2337 DAPTDLA
-2349 ETSADVS
+2349 
-2356 WNGTASSYEVRLNGG
+2356 
-2371 TPETVTATSK
+2371 
-2381 AFTGLTAGT
+2381 
-2390 AYTVEVRAVCE
+2390 
-2401 SGNSSW
+2401 
-2407 VSTTFTTQS
+2407 
-2416 SQVEPCD
+2416 
-2423 APTALTASNVTQ
+2423 ASNVTE
-2435 TEATV
+2435 TGATV

-2455 GTAETVTTTSK
+2455 GTAETVSTTSK
-2466 TFTNLTAGTAYTVE
+2466 TFTGLTAGTAYTVE

-2490 AWVSTSFTTQNAQGV
+2490 AWVSTSFTTQSTQGV
-2505 TPPTVTT
+2505 TAPTVTT

-2526 GTITAGSETITAQG
+2526 GTITAGSEAITAQG
-2540 FMYKAT
+2540 FKYKAT
-2546 TATDWT
+2546 TATEWT
-2552 TVSATGTTLTATVN
+2552 TVAATGTTLTATVN

-2628 AGSETIT
+2628 VGSETIT

-2716 KDKAMLRLSGLTT
+2716 KDKAILRLSGLTT
-2729 TAKVI
+2729 TAKII

-2771 VSGNKV
+2771 VSGNNV

>member
-10 QMNAQVVLQLGD
+10 QMNAQVVLQLGN

-35 FNYGYSQAIYTSDE
+35 YRYGYSQAIYTSDE
-49 LMQGSISAIAYD
+49 LTSGSISAIAYD

-79 SRSSFSGGS
+79 SKSSFSGGS

-134 TGSYAG
+134 TGDYAG

-166 TSNASGTASS
+166 TSNASGTASA
-176 YRPNTKITI
+176 YRPNTKFTI

-227 ATDEDWTVADDN
+227 EADEDWTIADDN

-246 LTGLTTNTPY
+246 LTGLNANTPY

-268 STKTP
+268 SMKTP

-280 YDAAINTFP
+280 YDAAISQYP
-289 YEDDF
+289 YEDGF

-299 CYTSSASS
+299 CWTSLDSNSSSYATTRYSWTVESTGISPTCTPNSGSKMIKYQSSSASS
-307 NYSWV
+307 GSW
-312 VESTGNNPSCSP
+312 
-324 HSGTKMLKYQ
+324 
-334 SNNATGGDWATLIS
+334 AALIS
-348 PAFDISGNMEV
+348 PAFDISGNMEA
-359 SFYFYNSTYG
+359 SFYFYKSSNGTS
-369 SATSSMD
+369 SSMD
-376 RVLVYLNDTPDLENA
+376 RVLVYMNNTPSLEGA

-399 YGSENAWNEFYFP
+399 YGSADAWNEFYFP
-412 IPAGTTGTKYV
+412 IPTGTTGTQYI
-423 ILKAVSGYG
+423 ILKAISGNGYS
-432 NNMYLDDFKVYST
+432 MYVDDFKVYST

-498 SDLEPATRYFV
+498 SDLEPATKYFV
-509 KAQSVCGGEES
+509 RVQSVCGGEES

-532 ETMGLPYVETFDSA
+532 EVMDLPYVETFDSA
-546 FIRQNGYASPLCWTN
+546 FIRQNGYDSPLCWTN

-571 WDRNT
+571 WTQNT

-628 NSYNTIFQILYL
+628 SSYNTIFQILYL

-693 PSADFYVDS
+693 PSADFYIDS
-702 LVVSEAPDCPDVYG
+702 LVVSEAQDCPDVYG

-750 PSEFDPETASEYVEV
+750 PSEFDPEAASEYIEV

-773 TINGLEAGATYCFAV
+773 TISGLEAGTAYCFAV

-820 DNLAGWQINS
+820 DDLTGWQISS

-849 QSGALYISNDNG
+849 QSGALYISDDNG

-971 KIVFAWENDRSDGS
+971 KIVFAWKNDRSDGQ

-1074 CGTDTSMVSSIK
+1074 CGSDTSMVSSIE

-1104 EEFENNSGYEASP
+1104 EEFEDNSGYEASP

-1136 STYNYSE
+1136 STYSYSE

-1313 SAEDFPYTIENL
+1313 SAEDFPYTIGNL

-1339 DGEYG
+1339 GEEYG

-1384 NKWYYGTLLNN
+1384 NKWYYGALLNN

-1410 SNDNGISN
+1410 SNDNGVSN

-1542 PQSFIVSTTDNG
+1542 PQSFIVSTADNG

-1567 NIGSYIVEYKKS
+1567 EIGSYIVEYKKS
-1579 SEQAWTSLEEPLSEP
+1579 SEQTWTSLEGPLSAP
-1594 YTINGL
+1594 YTINEL
-1600 NYGTVYNIRI
+1600 DYGTVYNIRI

-1615 ETDTSTFTDVVSF
+1615 ETDTSTFTNAVSF

-1651 WTRATALLTDT
+1651 WTKVTALLTDT
-1662 AIVQSSSFGTSTSW
+1662 AIIQSSSFGTNSSW

-1691 MKINIFGDSKKD
+1691 MKINIHGTSKQD

-1726 LTKYNNPT
+1726 LTKWDNPT

-1764 FADNDEDTEHN
+1764 FADNDEDAEHN

-1783 QKVIYKLVDSDENN
+1783 QKVIYKLVDNDENN

-1824 EVSEWSSCEPATN
+1824 EVSEWSSCEPVTN
-1837 VAVSSIFASN
+1837 VAVSNIFASN

-1874 IVSSSPF
+1874 TVSSSPF

-1967 RYQSASANSGQWA
+1967 RYQSASADSGQWA

-2048 AESTGTQYVILKAI
+2048 AESTGIQYVILKAI

-2096 AEVSWAGTADSY
+2096 AKVSWAGTADSY

-2202 GNNLSPIL
+2202 GSGLSSRIV
-2210 TPMTDGGQ
+2210 PMNGGGQ
-2218 YFAETHGS
+2218 YFAETHGA
-2226 SNTGNVSRLISPVF
+2226 NNRGNISRLISPVF
-2240 DITSLPV
+2240 DITSLTTPK
-2247 PVLSFYHTQ
+2247 LSFYHTQ
-2256 TSWSGDIDK
+2256 TSWGSDVDE
-2265 LKVYYRTSETEE
+2265 LKVYYRASETED
-2277 WTQIAYY
+2277 WTQLAHY
-2284 TEAIATWR
+2284 TGNISTWR
-2292 QDSIILP
+2292 QDSVALP
-2299 NPSATYQIAFEVNY
+2299 NASATYQIAFEVNY
-2313 NWGRGVTLDNVSIY
+2313 DYGYGVTLDNISIY
-2327 EGTGEASEPC
+2327 DASM
-2337 DAPTALTTSNIT
+2337 
-2349 ETSADVS
+2349 
-2356 WNGTASSYEVRLNGG
+2356 
-2371 TPETVTATSK
+2371 VTI
-2381 AFTGLTAGT
+2381 
-2390 AYTVEVRAVCE
+2390 
-2401 SGNSSW
+2401 
-2407 VSTTFTTQS
+2407 
-2416 SQVEPCD
+2416 PCD

-2440 TWNGTA
+2440 SWTGTA

-2466 TFTNLTAGTAYTVE
+2466 TFTGLTAGTAYTVE

-2505 TPPTVTT
+2505 TAPTVTT

-2566 NLTAETAY
+2566 NLTAET
-2574 EYKAFATTA
+2574 T
-2583 SETVEGTVMNF
+2583 
-2594 TTAEAPVIVT
+2594 
-2604 PPTVTTLAATSVTH
+2604 
-2618 EAATLNGTIT
+2618 
-2628 AGSETIT
+2628 
-2635 AQGFMYKATT
+2635 
-2645 ATDWTTV
+2645 
-2652 SATGTTLTATV
+2652 
-2663 NNLTAE
+2663 
-2669 TAYEYKAFAT
+2669 YEYKAFAT

-2716 KDKAMLRLSGLTT
+2716 KDKATLRLSGLTT

-2744 TDDIQAGVETYE
+2744 TDEIQAGVETYE

>member
-10 QMNAQVVLQLGD
+10 QMNAQVVLQLGN

-35 FNYGYSQAIYTSDE
+35 YRYGYSQAIYTSDE
-49 LMQGSISAIAYD
+49 LTSGSISAIAYD

-79 SRSSFSGGS
+79 SKSSFSGGS

-134 TGSYAG
+134 TGDYAG

-166 TSNASGTASS
+166 TSNASGTASA
-176 YRPNTKITI
+176 YRPNTKFTI

-227 ATDEDWTVADDN
+227 EADEDWTIADDN

-246 LTGLTTNTPY
+246 LTGLNANTPY

-268 STKTP
+268 SMKTP

-280 YDAAINTFP
+280 YDAAISQYP
-289 YEDDF
+289 YEDGF

-299 CYTSSASS
+299 CWTSLDSNSSSYATTRYSWTVESTGISPTCTPNSGSKMIKYQSSSASS
-307 NYSWV
+307 GSW
-312 VESTGNNPSCSP
+312 
-324 HSGTKMLKYQ
+324 
-334 SNNATGGDWATLIS
+334 AALIS
-348 PAFDISGNMEV
+348 PAFDISGNMEA
-359 SFYFYNSTYG
+359 SFYFYKSSNGTS
-369 SATSSMD
+369 SSMD
-376 RVLVYLNDTPDLENA
+376 RVLVYMNNTPSLEGA

-399 YGSENAWNEFYFP
+399 YGSADAWNEFYFP
-412 IPAGTTGTKYV
+412 IPTGTTGTQYI
-423 ILKAVSGYG
+423 ILKAISGNGYS
-432 NNMYLDDFKVYST
+432 MYVDDFKVYST

-498 SDLEPATRYFV
+498 SDLEPATKYFV
-509 KAQSVCGGEES
+509 RVQSVCGGEES

-532 ETMGLPYVETFDSA
+532 EVMDLPYVETFDSA
-546 FIRQNGYASPLCWTN
+546 FIRQNGYDSPLCWTN

-571 WDRNT
+571 WTQNT

-628 NSYNTIFQILYL
+628 SSYNTIFQILYL

-693 PSADFYVDS
+693 PSADFYIDS
-702 LVVSEAPDCPDVYG
+702 LVVSEAQDCPDVYG

-750 PSEFDPETASEYVEV
+750 PSEFDPEAASEYIEV

-773 TINGLEAGATYCFAV
+773 TISGLEAGTAYCFAV

-820 DNLAGWQINS
+820 DDLTGWQISS

-849 QSGALYISNDNG
+849 QSGALYISDDNG

-971 KIVFAWENDRSDGS
+971 KIVFAWKNDRSDGQ

-1074 CGTDTSMVSSIK
+1074 CGSDTSMVSSIE

-1104 EEFENNSGYEASP
+1104 EEFEDNSGYEASP

-1136 STYNYSE
+1136 STYSYSE

-1313 SAEDFPYTIENL
+1313 SAEDFPYTIGNL

-1339 DGEYG
+1339 GEEYG

-1384 NKWYYGTLLNN
+1384 NKWYYGALLNN

-1410 SNDNGISN
+1410 SNDNGVSN

-1542 PQSFIVSTTDNG
+1542 PQSFIVSTADNG

-1567 NIGSYIVEYKKS
+1567 EIGSYIVEYKKS
-1579 SEQAWTSLEEPLSEP
+1579 SEQTWTSLEGPLSAP
-1594 YTINGL
+1594 YTINEL
-1600 NYGTVYNIRI
+1600 DYGTVYNIRI

-1615 ETDTSTFTDVVSF
+1615 ETDTSTFTNAVSF

-1651 WTRATALLTDT
+1651 WTKVTALLTDT
-1662 AIVQSSSFGTSTSW
+1662 AIIQSSSFGTNSSW

-1691 MKINIFGDSKKD
+1691 MKINIHGTSKQD

-1726 LTKYNNPT
+1726 LTKWDNPT

-1764 FADNDEDTEHN
+1764 FADNDEDAEHN

-1783 QKVIYKLVDSDENN
+1783 QKVIYKLVDNDENN

-1824 EVSEWSSCEPATN
+1824 EVSEWSSCEPVTN
-1837 VAVSSIFASN
+1837 VAVSNIFASN

-1874 IVSSSPF
+1874 TVSSSPF

-1967 RYQSASANSGQWA
+1967 RYQSASADSGQWA

-2048 AESTGTQYVILKAI
+2048 AESTGIQYVILKAI

-2096 AEVSWAGTADSY
+2096 AKVSWAGTADSY

-2202 GNNLSPIL
+2202 GSGLSSRIV
-2210 TPMTDGGQ
+2210 PMNGGGQ
-2218 YFAETHGS
+2218 YFAETHGA
-2226 SNTGNVSRLISPVF
+2226 NNRGNISRLISPVF
-2240 DITSLPV
+2240 DITSLTTPK
-2247 PVLSFYHTQ
+2247 LSFYHTQ
-2256 TSWSGDIDK
+2256 TSWGSDVDE
-2265 LKVYYRTSETEE
+2265 LKVYYRASETED
-2277 WTQIAYY
+2277 WTQLAHY
-2284 TEAIATWR
+2284 TGNISTWR
-2292 QDSIILP
+2292 QDSVALP
-2299 NPSATYQIAFEVNY
+2299 NASATYQIAFEVNY
-2313 NWGRGVTLDNVSIY
+2313 DYGYGVTLDNISIY
-2327 EGTGEASEPC
+2327 DASM
-2337 DAPTALTTSNIT
+2337 
-2349 ETSADVS
+2349 
-2356 WNGTASSYEVRLNGG
+2356 
-2371 TPETVTATSK
+2371 VTI
-2381 AFTGLTAGT
+2381 
-2390 AYTVEVRAVCE
+2390 
-2401 SGNSSW
+2401 
-2407 VSTTFTTQS
+2407 
-2416 SQVEPCD
+2416 PCD

-2440 TWNGTA
+2440 SWTGTA

-2466 TFTNLTAGTAYTVE
+2466 TFTGLTAGTAYTVE

-2552 TVSATGTTLTATVN
+2552 TVSATGTTLTATVD

-2583 SETVEGTVMNF
+2583 SGTVEGT
-2594 TTAEAPVIVT
+2594 
-2604 PPTVTTLAATSVTH
+2604 
-2618 EAATLNGTIT
+2618 
-2628 AGSETIT
+2628 
-2635 AQGFMYKATT
+2635 
-2645 ATDWTTV
+2645 
-2652 SATGTTLTATV
+2652 
-2663 NNLTAE
+2663 
-2669 TAYEYKAFAT
+2669 
-2679 TASETVEGEVM
+2679 VM

-2756 LNTSNYASGVYYIRI
+2756 LNTSNYASGVYYIRL
-2771 VSGNKV
+2771 VSGNNV

>member
-10 QMNAQVVLQLGD
+10 QMNAQVVLQLGN

-35 FNYGYSQAIYTSDE
+35 YRYGYSQAIYTSDE
-49 LMQGSISAIAYD
+49 LTSGSISAIAYD

-79 SRSSFSGGS
+79 SKSSFSGGS

-166 TSNASGTASS
+166 TSNASGTASA
-176 YRPNTKITI
+176 YRPNTKFTI

-546 FIRQNGYASPLCWTN
+546 FIRQNGYDSPLCWTN

-693 PSADFYVDS
+693 PSANFYIDS

-716 FAANATG
+716 FAVNATG
-723 SNSVLAN
+723 SNTVIAN
-730 IRTSNSNGSGWK
+730 LRTSNGNGSGWK

-750 PSEFDPETASEYVEV
+750 PSEFDPEAASEYVEV

-773 TINGLEAGATYCFAV
+773 TISGLDAGATYCFAV

-820 DNLAGWQINS
+820 DDLAGWQISS

-849 QSGALYISNDNG
+849 QSGALYISDDNG

-950 DETDWV
+950 GETDWV

-971 KIVFAWENDRSDGS
+971 KIVFAWKNDRSDGS

-1074 CGTDTSMVSSIK
+1074 CGSDTSMVSSIE

-1104 EEFENNSGYEASP
+1104 EEFEDNSGYEASP

-1313 SAEDFPYTIENL
+1313 SAEDFPYTIGNL

-1339 DGEYG
+1339 GEEYG

-1384 NKWYYGTLLNN
+1384 NKWYYGALLNN

-1410 SNDNGISN
+1410 SNDNGVSN

-1542 PQSFIVSTTDNG
+1542 PQSFIVSTADNG

-1567 NIGSYIVEYKKS
+1567 EIGSYIVEYKKS
-1579 SEQAWTSLEEPLSEP
+1579 SEQTWTSLEGPLSAP

-1600 NYGTVYNIRI
+1600 DYGTVYNIRI

-1615 ETDTSTFTDVVSF
+1615 ETDTSTFTNAVSF

-1662 AIVQSSSFGTSTSW
+1662 AIIQSSSFGTNSSW

-1691 MKINIFGDSKKD
+1691 MKINIHGTSKQD

-1726 LTKYNNPT
+1726 LTKWGNPT

-1764 FADNDEDTEHN
+1764 FADNDEDAEHN

-1783 QKVIYKLVDSDENN
+1783 QKVVYKLVDSDENN

-1824 EVSEWSSCEPATN
+1824 EVSEWSSCEPTTDLAISN
-1837 VAVSSIFASN
+1837 VSAHSVDI
-1847 AEVSWEGTASSY
+1847 SWNGTTSSY
-1859 LVSYKTQNATEWETE
+1859 LVSYKTQDATEWETE
-1874 IVSSSPF
+1874 TVSSSPF
-1881 TLNNLQASTNYQVKV
+1881 TLTGLQPLTNYQLKV
-1896 QAFCGEDLSMSLQT
+1896 QSICGEDHSTSL
-1910 VQFRTA
+1910 RT
-1916 CYDEAI
+1916 I
-1922 SEFPY
+1922 SFATPMETEVIPY
-1927 TDGFENGIAC
+1927 TCNFDVAGNNGWALKNGTCTNKWHVGTPTGATSGALYISKDNGA
-1937 WTSLTSSSYSWDTTS
+1937 TTDYNISAFSVVVAEKLFQTGTSDSLTISFDLTIGGEGASDYLKVFWISADSASYEASTSSMYYSDNSYSSNVIMGKTS
-1952 TTTYPTAAH
+1952 STKYINLLD
-1961 QGTTMI
+1961 GTQTMRATI
-1967 RYQSASANSGQWA
+1967 ANQPNT
-1980 ALISPAL
+1980 LR
-1987 DLSTNM
+1987 
-1993 EVSFYTYHYTNSPT
+1993 
-2007 KKDRI
+2007 K
-2012 LVYVNDSPVLENAT
+2012 LVFVWKNDSS
-2026 LIDTV
+2026 I
-2031 LRYNGTTG
+2031 
-2039 WAEHTFPIP
+2039 
-2048 AESTGTQYVILKAI
+2048 GTQPGAI
-2062 SDYGASMYVDDFS
+2062 IDNLS
-2075 VYNVSCAKPTDV
+2075 
-2087 AVSDITTTT
+2087 
-2096 AEVSWAGTADSY
+2096 
-2108 VISYKTPS
+2108 
-2116 AIEWETQNAT
+2116 IE
-2126 SSPATLTD
+2126 
-2134 LQPAT
+2134 
-2139 EYLVKVQAVCGDELS
+2139 
-2154 MSMPAVTF
+2154 
-2162 TTPCSDEAID
+2162 
-2172 EFPYLEG
+2172 
-2179 FETGIACWTQMNVSG
+2179 ETGG
-2194 TNTWTQSN
+2194 D
-2202 GNNLSPIL
+2202 
-2210 TPMTDGGQ
+2210 TP
-2218 YFAETHGS
+2218 A
-2226 SNTGNVSRLISPVF
+2226 
-2240 DITSLPV
+2240 
-2247 PVLSFYHTQ
+2247 
-2256 TSWSGDIDK
+2256 
-2265 LKVYYRTSETEE
+2265 
-2277 WTQIAYY
+2277 
-2284 TEAIATWR
+2284 
-2292 QDSIILP
+2292 
-2299 NPSATYQIAFEVNY
+2299 
-2313 NWGRGVTLDNVSIY
+2313 
-2327 EGTGEASEPC
+2327 PC
-2337 DAPTALTTSNIT
+2337 DAPTALTASNIT
-2349 ETSADVS
+2349 ETSAEVT
-2356 WNGTASSYEVRLNGG
+2356 WNGTASSYEVRLAGG
-2371 TPETVTATSK
+2371 TAETVSTTSK
-2381 AFTGLTAGT
+2381 TFTNLTAGT

-2407 VSTTFTTQS
+2407 VSTSFTTQS

-2455 GTAETVTTTSK
+2455 GTAETVSTTSK

-2540 FMYKAT
+2540 FKYKAT
-2546 TATDWT
+2546 TATEWT
-2552 TVSATGTTLTATVN
+2552 TVA
-2566 NLTAETAY
+2566 
-2574 EYKAFATTA
+2574 
-2583 SETVEGTVMNF
+2583 
-2594 TTAEAPVIVT
+2594 
-2604 PPTVTTLAATSVTH
+2604 
-2618 EAATLNGTIT
+2618 
-2628 AGSETIT
+2628 
-2635 AQGFMYKATT
+2635 
-2645 ATDWTTV
+2645 
-2652 SATGTTLTATV
+2652 ATGTTLTATV

-2756 LNTSNYASGVYYIRI
+2756 LNTSNYASGVYYIRL
-2771 VSGNKV
+2771 VSGNNV

>member
-10 QMNAQVVLQLGD
+10 QMVAQ
-22 GTATQSSVPIAHY
+22 TVPITVGTGTSTTQALPFYH
-35 FNYGYSQAIYTSDE
+35 NYDYSHSQMLFLSE
-49 LMQGSISAIAYD
+49 EVPQGQIDSISFYYD
-61 YAYSTGCTVTSTI
+61 YSTSKTINNAKVYLGSTNRTR
-74 YMGEV
+74 MSKGNFM
-79 SRSSFSGGS
+79 SA
-88 DFLPLDSL
+88 DSL
-96 TQVYQGSV
+96 TVVYEGSIT
-104 AFSQGWTT
+104 FSQGWVT
-112 ITLDTPFEYSG
+112 IHFTTPFSYNG
-123 EGNLVIAYLNT
+123 TDNLVLAFTNGN
-134 TGSYAG
+134 GSYSAHSGATFRQTSTADTMAVLNYADGTPVTVNNAG
-140 NNRYYISTTMSDSK
+140 TVGTNNYGYK
-154 SVYTMTDSSPIN
+154 C
-166 TSNASGTASS
+166 
-176 YRPNTKITI
+176 RPNVIFYV

-246 LTGLTTNTPY
+246 LTGLNANTPY
-256 SVRIYAVCSDGN
+256 SVRIYSVCSEGN
-268 STKTP
+268 SMKTP

-280 YDAAINTFP
+280 YDAAISQYP
-289 YEDDF
+289 YEDGF

-299 CYTSSASS
+299 CWTSLDSNSS
-307 NYSWV
+307 SYVTTRYSWT
-312 VESTGNNPSCSP
+312 VESTGISP
-324 HSGTKMLKYQ
+324 TCTPNGGSKMIKYQ
-334 SNNATGGDWATLIS
+334 SYNASSGSWAALIS
-348 PAFDISGNMEV
+348 PAFDISGNMEA
-359 SFYFYNSTYG
+359 SFYFYKSSNGTS
-369 SATSSMD
+369 SSMD
-376 RVLVYLNDTPDLENA
+376 RVLVYMNNTPSLEGA

-399 YGSENAWNEFYFP
+399 YGSADAWNEFYFP
-412 IPAGTTGTKYV
+412 IPEGTTGTKYI
-423 ILKAVSGYG
+423 ILKAISGNGYS
-432 NNMYLDDFKVYST
+432 MYVDDFKVYST

-463 DISWNGT
+463 ELSWNGT

-498 SDLEPATRYFV
+498 SDLEPATKYFV
-509 KAQSVCGGEES
+509 RAQSVCGGEVS

-532 ETMGLPYVETFDSA
+532 EVMDLPYVETFDSA
-546 FIRQNGYASPLCWTN
+546 FIRQNGYDSPLCWTN

-576 SSSNV
+576 YSSNI

-586 ALWWNGSTSESYTYN
+586 VLWWNGSTSESYTYN
-601 DWMVSPAISFTG
+601 DWMISPAISFTG

-619 KIKPYSSSY
+619 KIKSSGNSY
-628 NSYNTIFQILYL
+628 NSTFQILYL

-693 PSADFYVDS
+693 PSADFYIDS

-750 PSEFDPETASEYVEV
+750 PSEFDPEAASEYVEV

-773 TINGLEAGATYCFAV
+773 TINGLDAGATYCFAV

-807 VMDMPYYQSFDSE
+807 VMDLPYYQSFDSE
-820 DNLAGWQINS
+820 DDLAGWQINS
-830 NGVNVWNYGTATNN
+830 NGVNVWNYGTATNK

-849 QSGALYISNDNG
+849 QSGALYISDDNG

-901 CEYDDYSSYEEY
+901 CEYDEYSSYEEY

-931 STTSLPSSSSYNKT
+931 STTSLPSYSSYNKT

-971 KIVFAWENDRSDGS
+971 KIVFAWKNDRSDGS

-1000 CSDITDLAA
+1000 CSDITGLDA

-1062 YATKYEYRVTAL
+1062 YATKYEYRITAL
-1074 CGTDTSMVSSIK
+1074 CGSDTSMVSSIK

-1104 EEFENNSGYEASP
+1104 EEFEDNSGYEASP

-1136 STYNYSE
+1136 STYSYSE

-1150 SSGTS
+1150 SSGNS

-1179 AKTNTST
+1179 AKTSTTT

-1192 IYALDETTNP
+1192 IYALDETANP

-1252 SCFIDEVMVSDIP
+1252 SCFIDEVKVSDIP

-1285 NLNTNNGS
+1285 NLNTDNGS
-1293 AWRIAYG
+1293 AWRVAYG

-1325 EASTTYYFAAQQDC
+1325 EANTTYYFAAQQDC
-1339 DGEYG
+1339 SGEYG

-1384 NKWYYGTLLNN
+1384 NKWYYGALLNN

-1410 SNDNGISN
+1410 SNDNGVSN
-1418 NYTISETSYASFS
+1418 SYTISETSYASFS

-1474 ISTLPTETSISG
+1474 ISTLPSETSISG

-1491 TTWQHASFELG
+1491 TTWQHVSFELG

-1518 NAYSGTGEAG
+1518 NSYSGTGEAG
-1528 AIDNIRLEAVSCAK
+1528 AIDNIKLEAVSCAK
-1542 PQSFIVSTTDNG
+1542 PQSFAVSTTDNG

-1579 SEQAWTSLEEPLSEP
+1579 SEQAWTSLEEPLSDP

-1600 NYGTVYNIRI
+1600 DYGTVYNIRI

-1651 WTRATALLTDT
+1651 WTKATALLTDT
-1662 AIVQSSSFGTSTSW
+1662 ATVQSSSFGTSTSW

-1691 MKINIFGDSKKD
+1691 MKINIHGTSKQD

-1726 LTKYNNPT
+1726 LTKWNNPT

-1756 WSADNAII
+1756 WSAENAII

-1775 FSSLNTSF
+1775 FSSLNTNF
-1783 QKVIYKLVDSDENN
+1783 QKVVYKLVDNDENN

-1805 FYGESTESN
+1805 FYGESTATN

-1837 VAVSSIFASN
+1837 VAVSNIFASN

-1859 LVSYKTQNATEWETE
+1859 LVSYKTQDATGWETE
-1874 IVSSSPF
+1874 TVSSSPF
-1881 TLNNLQASTNYQVKV
+1881 TLNNLQSSTNYQVKV
-1896 QAFCGEDLSMSLQT
+1896 QAFCGEDLSMSLRT

-1916 CYDEAI
+1916 CSDEAI

-1937 WTSLTSSSYSWDTTS
+1937 WTSLTLSSYSWDTTS
-1952 TTTYPTAAH
+1952 TTYSTAAH

-1967 RYQSASANSGQWA
+1967 RYQSAVAPNGQWA

-1993 EVSFYTYHYTNSPT
+1993 EVSFYLYHNTDYSSY
-2007 KKDRI
+2007 KDRI

-2039 WAEHTFPIP
+2039 WAEHTFAIP
-2048 AESTGTQYVILKAI
+2048 AESTGIQYIILKAV
-2062 SDYGASMYVDDFS
+2062 SAYGSNIYVDDFK
-2075 VYNVSCAKPTDV
+2075 VDYIGD
-2087 AVSDITTTT
+2087 
-2096 AEVSWAGTADSY
+2096 
-2108 VISYKTPS
+2108 TP
-2116 AIEWETQNAT
+2116 A
-2126 SSPATLTD
+2126 
-2134 LQPAT
+2134 
-2139 EYLVKVQAVCGDELS
+2139 
-2154 MSMPAVTF
+2154 
-2162 TTPCSDEAID
+2162 
-2172 EFPYLEG
+2172 
-2179 FETGIACWTQMNVSG
+2179 
-2194 TNTWTQSN
+2194 
-2202 GNNLSPIL
+2202 
-2210 TPMTDGGQ
+2210 
-2218 YFAETHGS
+2218 
-2226 SNTGNVSRLISPVF
+2226 
-2240 DITSLPV
+2240 
-2247 PVLSFYHTQ
+2247 
-2256 TSWSGDIDK
+2256 
-2265 LKVYYRTSETEE
+2265 
-2277 WTQIAYY
+2277 
-2284 TEAIATWR
+2284 
-2292 QDSIILP
+2292 
-2299 NPSATYQIAFEVNY
+2299 
-2313 NWGRGVTLDNVSIY
+2313 
-2327 EGTGEASEPC
+2327 PC
-2337 DAPTALTTSNIT
+2337 DAPTALTASNIT
-2349 ETSADVS
+2349 ETSATVS
-2356 WNGTASSYEVRLNGG
+2356 WNGTASSYEVRLAGG
-2371 TPETVTATSK
+2371 TAETVSTTSK
-2381 AFTGLTAGT
+2381 TFTGLTAGT

-2407 VSTTFTTQS
+2407 VST
-2416 SQVEPCD
+2416 
-2423 APTALTASNVTQ
+2423 
-2435 TEATV
+2435 
-2440 TWNGTA
+2440 
-2446 SSYEVRLAG
+2446 
-2455 GTAETVTTTSK
+2455 
-2466 TFTNLTAGTAYTVE
+2466 
-2480 VRAVCESSQS
+2480 
-2490 AWVSTSFTTQNAQGV
+2490 SFTTQNAQGV
-2505 TPPTVTT
+2505 TAPTVTT

-2526 GTITAGSETITAQG
+2526 GTITTGSEEITAQG
-2540 FMYKAT
+2540 FMYKAAA
-2546 TATDWT
+2546 ATEWT

-2583 SETVEGTVMNF
+2583 SGTVEGMVMNF
-2594 TTAEAPVIVT
+2594 TTAAVPVIA
-2604 PPTVTTLAATSVTH
+2604 PTVTTLAATSVTH

-2628 AGSETIT
+2628 AGSEAIT
-2635 AQGFMYKATT
+2635 AQGFKYKATT
-2645 ATDWTTV
+2645 ATEWTTV
-2652 SATGTTLTATV
+2652 AATGTTLTATV

-2679 TASETVEGEVM
+2679 TASGTVEGQVM

-2704 NGISAIVYPNPA
+2704 SGISAIIYPNPA
-2716 KDKAMLRLSGLTT
+2716 KDKATLRLSGLTT

-2734 ISDLQGRIIL
+2734 ISDLQGRIIQ

-2771 VSGNKV
+2771 VSGDKV